1 MTTILKI
8 EISFPSLKIVN
19 SKHSIPKHSTE
30 SKRIIMLGD
39 ANLCMQKWNEPD
51 FIHKKVAEKLK
62 AMLEEC
68 EMSICNLGITFSAD
82 LVQKD

>member
-1 MTTILKI
+1 
-8 EISFPSLKIVN
+8 
-19 SKHSIPKHSTE
+19 
-30 SKRIIMLGD
+30 MLGD

-62 AMLEEC
+62 ATLEEC